1 MKTVVKQIFSF
12 ILPVTVLIIVPWSIE
27 DDITSISLFALLI
40 GILIMCLGIYLMTV
54 TISSFI
60 RIGKGTLAPWSPT
73 KKLVITGLYSHVR
86 NPMILGVLITLIGE
100 SVAITSVK
108 IFNWSVIFFII
119 NNIYFT
125 LYEEPNLERRF
136 GEEYKEYKKSVR
148 RWIPRL
154 KPYRPGSE
162 SR

>member
-1 MKTVVKQIFSF
+1 MKTFAKQIFSF
-12 ILPVTVLIIVPWSIE
+12 ILPVTVLIIIPWTIE
-27 DDITSISLFALLI
+27 YDITSDNIFSLLA
-40 GILIMCLGIYLMTV
+40 GILIMCLGMYLMTV

-100 SVAITSVK
+100 SITITSVK
-108 IFNWSVIFFII
+108 IFIWSVIFFII

-125 LYEEPNLERRF
+125 LFEEPNLERRF
-136 GEEYKEYKKSVR
+136 GEEYKEYKRNVP

-154 KPYRPGSE
+154 KPFQPGSE